1 MSVQEL
7 EQAVVSLP
15 ADDLAAFAKW
25 FDEFRSQAWEE
36 QIANDARAGRFDALI
51 QRAKQQ
57 VLDGNIR
64 VVTPG
69 ASPAP

>member
-25 FDEFRSQAWEE
+25 FEEFRAQAWDE

-57 VLDGNIR
+57 VLDGDTHLL
-64 VVTPG
+64 TPG
-69 ASPAP
+69 ASLAP